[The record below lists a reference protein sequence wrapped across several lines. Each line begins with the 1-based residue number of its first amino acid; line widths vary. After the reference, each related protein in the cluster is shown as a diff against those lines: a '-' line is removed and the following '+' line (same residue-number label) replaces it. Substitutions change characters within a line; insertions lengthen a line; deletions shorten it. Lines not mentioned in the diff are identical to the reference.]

1 MKEWWVRLQ
10 GEQFD
15 LQELPLLFSSPE
27 VTVFE
32 EEGEY
37 YLKSTEFN
45 SLADASYVLETAT
58 HILEL
63 INGAAILHFG
73 NFRPVQASGSVIGI
87 DEDGSRKGFVFVS
100 ATLTSRARVQVSATV
115 ERANG
120 TVESCQRPTQ
130 VESWVALARQNTAI
144 ADALHFFCEHT
155 WFNLYKVYEIVRDD
169 VGGKREIIHNGW
181 VTKQS
186 LKRFTQTAQSR
197 DALGDD
203 ARHAS
208 EKYKP
213 PQKPISLSEARSLV
227 ATILENWI
235 RSKQ

>member
-15 LQELPLLFSSPE
+15 LQELPLLFSSLE

-45 SLADASYVLETAT
+45 SLADASDVLGAAN

-73 NFRPVQASGSVIGI
+73 NFRPVQASGSVVGI
-87 DEDGSRKGFVFVS
+87 DEAGNRKRFVFVS
-100 ATLTSRARVQVSATV
+100 GTITGRGRVKVSATV
-115 ERANG
+115 ERVNG

-130 VESWVALARQNTAI
+130 VESWVALAKHNKAI

-155 WFNLYKVYEIVRDD
+155 WFNLYKVYEIVADD

-181 VTKQS
+181 GTEQS
-186 LKRFTQTAQSR
+186 LNRFTQTAQSR
-197 DALGDD
+197 DTLGDD

-213 PQKPISLSEARSLV
+213 PQKPMSLPEARSLV
-227 ATILENWI
+227 ASILENWI
-235 RSKQ
+235 HSK